1 MTKNEKQ
8 PKTDDLVLKIRRGE
22 KTMEFSLPHLQDVPE
37 STRLAMEKVVQ
48 RDYEALMELSRH

>member
-1 MTKNEKQ
+1 MTKKEKQ
-8 PKTDDLVLKIRRGE
+8 PKTAELELKIRRGKRTIE
-22 KTMEFSLPHLQDVPE
+22 MSLPHVPDVPE

>member
-8 PKTDDLVLKIRRGE
+8 PKTDELVLKISRGE
-22 KTMEFSLPHLQDVPE
+22 KTMEFSLPNLLDVPE

-48 RDYEALMELSRH
+48 RDYEALVELSRH